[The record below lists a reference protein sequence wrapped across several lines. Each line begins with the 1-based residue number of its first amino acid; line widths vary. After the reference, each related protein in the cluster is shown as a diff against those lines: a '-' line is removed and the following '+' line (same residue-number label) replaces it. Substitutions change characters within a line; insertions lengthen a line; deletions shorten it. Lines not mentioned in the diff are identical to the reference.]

1 MEYHQTMWAEM
12 SPDVYSGENCDQVR
26 PRWNAHADGDMD
38 SDYIEA
44 LTIDAKH
51 FPPGTKIQI
60 LEPCCPKCGQIPELC
75 RGDDGCDFNWDEWV
89 LGKYS

>member
-1 MEYHQTMWAEM
+1 
-12 SPDVYSGENCDQVR
+12 
-26 PRWNAHADGDMD
+26 MD